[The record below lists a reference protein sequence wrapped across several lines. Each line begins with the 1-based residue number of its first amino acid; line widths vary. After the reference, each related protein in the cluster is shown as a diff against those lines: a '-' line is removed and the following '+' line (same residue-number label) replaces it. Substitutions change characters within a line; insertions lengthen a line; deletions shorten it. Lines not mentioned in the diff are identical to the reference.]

1 MPDFVNTFFEERVEQ
16 LFDLAGLAE
25 RLFSSAGLEYWIAGG
40 LAVYLYVEE
49 VEPDAGRLTRT
60 SISLYAA
67 PIWRRSRKLPQHL
80 VSNIATWRE
89 STCWFGLTNP
99 PDVGPSICILR
110 QRRNSAPTGE
120 SENFA

>member
-1 MPDFVNTFFEERVEQ
+1 MPDFVNTFFEERLEH

-25 RLFSSAGLEYWIAGG
+25 RLFSFAGLEYRSRMPGG
-40 LAVYLYVEE
+40 S
-49 VEPDAGRLTRT
+49 RRT